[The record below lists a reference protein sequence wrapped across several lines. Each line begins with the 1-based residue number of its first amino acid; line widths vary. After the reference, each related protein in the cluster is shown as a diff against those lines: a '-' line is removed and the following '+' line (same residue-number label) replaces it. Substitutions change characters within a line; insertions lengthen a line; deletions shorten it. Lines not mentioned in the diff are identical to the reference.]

1 MQALNPDH
9 PVMISCGQCMRCR
22 LAKAYEWSARC
33 MHESSLYAD
42 NIFITLTYAPEHMPS
57 NSSLRHTDFQKFMKR
72 LRKFSVKSRL
82 RSLRYYMCGEYGET
96 RFRPHYHALLFDFK
110 FPDQK
115 RQLVS
120 GSDYPHYKSDI
131 LEGLWPLGNVDIGS
145 VTQDSA
151 SYVASYCTKIIK
163 GDAAEA
169 HYRGRAPEYSRM
181 SNGVGL
187 KWLEQFHAD
196 VYRHDAV
203 VMRGGA
209 KMRPSRYYDSKY
221 ELLYPAEAAVVKE
234 KRLRHKQKRD
244 EGFLA
249 FCTREEITRAQLAQK
264 KGTL

>member
-1 MQALNPDH
+1 
-9 PVMISCGQCMRCR
+9 
-22 LAKAYEWSARC
+22 
-33 MHESSLYAD
+33 MHESSLYED
-42 NIFITLTYAPEHMPS
+42 NIFITLTYADKHVPS
-57 NSSLRHTDFQKFMKR
+57 FNSLCHVDFQKFMKR
-72 LRKFSVKSRL
+72 LRFYSVNNRG
-82 RSLRYYMCGEYGET
+82 RSLRYYMCGEYGEN
-96 RFRPHYHALLFDFK
+96 FGRPHYHALLFDFK

-115 RQLVS
+115 RKLIS
-120 GSDYPHYKSDI
+120 GSDYPHFKSQV
-131 LEGLWPLGNVDIGS
+131 LEDLWGKGNVDIGS